1 MVSGL
6 LELLTGRDDLER
18 VAFRRNFD
26 QLTAYLQR
34 RTVYVPQEPDRFLEP
49 DTFTQE
55 ELIGLIEQE
64 ATELSND
71 PFYPWVIEEE
81 GRRWLPA
88 FSSQKK
94 MQTFSGEMSKELNMV
109 FALRCA
115 EVLLFNVLAPLE
127 IDFIKVNPFS
137 KYGFEIGVASN
148 GKLTP

>member
-1 MVSGL
+1 MISGL

-18 VAFRRNFD
+18 VACRGNSD
-26 QLTAYLQR
+26 QLAAYLRR
-34 RTVYVPQEPDRFLEP
+34 RTVYVPQEPARFLDP
-49 DTFTQE
+49 NTFTQE

-88 FSSQKK
+88 FSSQKR

-109 FALRCA
+109 FALKCG
-115 EVLLFNVLAPLE
+115 EVLLFNAIGPLE
-127 IDFIKVNPFS
+127 IDFVKLNPFS
-137 KYGFEIGVASN
+137 KNSVEIGVESN
-148 GKLTP
+148 GTMTR